1 MRLVWA
7 AGRAPSP
14 PRRPRP
20 PACAL
25 PQVAS
30 LPTAAGRRRESS
42 LGRTFP
48 WKSLHR
54 AVPPAPP
61 PAIWASFLPGRVR
74 VWAAGP
80 AWRAPEDRSAAGWP
94 AAGDPDAMRSEA
106 EEGKEVATDVF
117 NSKNLAVQAQKK
129 ILGKMV
135 SKSIATTLIDDTS
148 SEVLDELYRVTREYT
163 QSKKEAEKII
173 KDLIK
178 TVIKLAILYRNN
190 QFNQDELALMEKFK
204 KKVHQ
209 LAMTVVSFHQVD
221 YTFDRNVLSRLLN
234 ECRELLHQIIQRHL
248 TAKSHGRVNNVFD
261 HFSDCDFLAAL
272 YNPFGN
278 FKPHLQKLCDGINK
292 MLDEENI

>member
-1 MRLVWA
+1 MVMITTSVIR
-7 AGRAPSP
+7 
-14 PRRPRP
+14 
-20 PACAL
+20 
-25 PQVAS
+25 
-30 LPTAAGRRRESS
+30 T
-42 LGRTFP
+42 LGYKK
-48 WKSLHR
+48 WKLI
-54 AVPPAPP
+54 
-61 PAIWASFLPGRVR
+61 PAIISRRNLLRVYWVVHTSTERLFTHPLKIHQEMQRGHTLELP
-74 VWAAGP
+74 
-80 AWRAPEDRSAAGWP
+80 
-94 AAGDPDAMRSEA
+94 
-106 EEGKEVATDVF
+106 VATDVF

-163 QSKKEAEKII
+163 QNKKEAEKII
-173 KDLIK
+173 KNLIK
-178 TVIKLAILYRNN
+178 TVLKLAILYRNN

-248 TAKSHGRVNNVFD
+248 TAKSHGRINNVFD

-278 FKPHLQKLCDGINK
+278 FKPHLKKLCDGVNK